1 MSDSSAQQRPCI
13 PCQTSLFRAIP
24 SAAEVASSLL
34 QLDPGSLEQNCT
46 LQPQDSNRHQASAG
60 QREP

>member
-1 MSDSSAQQRPCI
+1 MSELSAQQRPFI
-13 PCQTSLFRAIP
+13 PCQMSLFRAIP

-34 QLDPGSLEQNCT
+34 QLDPGSLEQNS
-46 LQPQDSNRHQASAG
+46 QPQDSNRHQASAG